1 MVFRYCTIFEQPLS
15 NITPSV
21 SFPSVS
27 FPGVIAPQGSWSN
40 AASEKLGQFLNQPLD
55 ACLRDRRGDTLVLQ
69 LTQKV
74 QEEAGVREVDM
85 GEYLVNAGVAES
97 ESNTGKDW

>member
-1 MVFRYCTIFEQPLS
+1 MVFRHCTIFEQPLS

-21 SFPSVS
+21 SFP
-27 FPGVIAPQGSWSN
+27 GVVAPQGSWSN

-55 ACLRDRRGDTLVLQ
+55 ACLRDRWGDTLVLQ

-74 QEEAGVREVDM
+74 QEEAGVREVDV